1 MVAVVVFFG
10 DNPEML
16 NYAKEKVAQP
26 LFSVVVRIAT
36 QAKTQQRTEYLAQ
49 ELAHT
54 VVSMSKSDSNV
65 LIPLSNEGY
74 EYNNHVLN
82 VFYRKSNRWGVFMNS
97 SELAQFVHYPDNTV
111 HANKLGLSGGVQK
124 EVPKVCID
132 NPYVIGTNQYQN
144 TTQDVSFSDEMR
156 LRHTHVI
163 GATGVGK
170 STLLS
175 HMMFEDIKNGNG
187 CVLFDPHGD
196 IVEDVM
202 AQIPETRIDDVILI
216 DPSDSD
222 FPIGFN
228 LLYATTEAEK
238 IVLSSDL
245 VSAFAQHATAWGDQM
260 TSVLSNAINAFLESE
275 KGGTLIEL
283 KRFLLEKPFRDSFL
297 ETVQDN
303 SILYYWEYEFPML
316 KKGSLSPL
324 LTRIDTFLRPKIIR
338 SMLAQKTGVDF
349 AKAMQ
354 EKKIIL
360 IKLSQGL
367 IGEENSYL
375 LASLFLA
382 KLLQS
387 AQGRQALPKE
397 QRHPFYIYLDE
408 FQNFITPSITQILS
422 GARKYGLGLTLAHQE
437 LAQIDNAKVLGSVL
451 SNPYIRICFRL
462 GDVDSKK
469 LESGFSTFEQK
480 DLQSLGIGEA
490 IVRVGKSTDDFN
502 IQTFA
507 PAKVESEKAEY
518 LRSIIRNQTRSKYAK
533 TKEEVNA
540 ILDSLL
546 PQMKG
551 KDVEA
556 RSQDTSVDVEAKE
569 PIKEVSKNDEEII
582 QEALKEPK
590 ENLNFEQQK
599 EAFLEKES
607 KKSTEEKEHRRIQ
620 NNIKTCGEKANF
632 LSSIEKEIAGKKRID
647 VLLERSDISIAC
659 EVSVSNTI
667 DYEIQN
673 IEKCLPYASII
684 IMTSPNK
691 THLANIEARAKKEL
705 APNVL
710 KRIKYLAPDEI
721 CTFISSIKFKNES
734 KEKIIK
740 GYRVKVEQ
748 SETDPFSLKRK
759 MNEIYKVVNKDK

>member
-1 MVAVVVFFG
+1 
-10 DNPEML
+10 
-16 NYAKEKVAQP
+16 
-26 LFSVVVRIAT
+26 
-36 QAKTQQRTEYLAQ
+36 
-49 ELAHT
+49 
-54 VVSMSKSDSNV
+54 
-65 LIPLSNEGY
+65 
-74 EYNNHVLN
+74 
-82 VFYRKSNRWGVFMNS
+82 
-97 SELAQFVHYPDNTV
+97 
-111 HANKLGLSGGVQK
+111 
-124 EVPKVCID
+124 
-132 NPYVIGTNQYQN
+132 
-144 TTQDVSFSDEMR
+144 
-156 LRHTHVI
+156 
-163 GATGVGK
+163 
-170 STLLS
+170 
-175 HMMFEDIKNGNG
+175 
-187 CVLFDPHGD
+187 
-196 IVEDVM
+196 
-202 AQIPETRIDDVILI
+202 
-216 DPSDSD
+216 
-222 FPIGFN
+222 
-228 LLYATTEAEK
+228 
-238 IVLSSDL
+238 

-387 AQGRQALPKE
+387 AQGRQGLPKNNATLS
-397 QRHPFYIYLDE
+397 ISTLM
-408 FQNFITPSITQILS
+408 NFKISLLRQLRKILS

-607 KKSTEEKEHRRIQ
+607 KNPQ
-620 NNIKTCGEKANF
+620 
-632 LSSIEKEIAGKKRID
+632 KKRTQ
-647 VLLERSDISIAC
+647 A
-659 EVSVSNTI
+659 
-667 DYEIQN
+667 Y
-673 IEKCLPYASII
+673 
-684 IMTSPNK
+684 
-691 THLANIEARAKKEL
+691 
-705 APNVL
+705 
-710 KRIKYLAPDEI
+710 
-721 CTFISSIKFKNES
+721 S
-734 KEKIIK
+734 KQ
-740 GYRVKVEQ
+740 Y
-748 SETDPFSLKRK
+748 
-759 MNEIYKVVNKDK
+759 